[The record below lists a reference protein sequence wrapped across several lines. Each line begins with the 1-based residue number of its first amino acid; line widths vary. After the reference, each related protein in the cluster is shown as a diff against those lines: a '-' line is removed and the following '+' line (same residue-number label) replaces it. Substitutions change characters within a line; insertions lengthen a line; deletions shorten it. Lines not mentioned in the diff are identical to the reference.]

1 MRACHLLAAVEW
13 ELSQLEGRQEQR
25 AEPQA
30 QHWLAGI
37 SGDAGTAEDR
47 GVQAAD
53 QEPVCLH
60 PDGEPQH
67 FPGRRLH
74 LWFFSARCEHVA
86 LSVSL
91 SLLDHP
97 RKSTACLMR
106 WLVRTRRCGFYFL
119 ARHVLRQDQHQRP
132 RVVSK
137 ASA

>member
-91 SLLDHP
+91 SLGSSTKEHRLLD
-97 RKSTACLMR
+97 A
-106 WLVRTRRCGFYFL
+106 
-119 ARHVLRQDQHQRP
+119 
-132 RVVSK
+132 VVSTHK
-137 ASA
+137 TLWILFFLQEPV